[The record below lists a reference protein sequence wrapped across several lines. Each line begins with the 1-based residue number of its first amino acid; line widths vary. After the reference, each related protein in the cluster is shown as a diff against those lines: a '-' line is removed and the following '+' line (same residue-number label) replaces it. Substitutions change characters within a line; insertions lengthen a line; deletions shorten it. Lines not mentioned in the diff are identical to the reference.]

1 MTTKGDQCPV
11 ADASSWVSVFAVL
24 GLFFVAYFLA
34 RILYALWRGFYT
46 CYLARWL
53 GHNVNLR
60 KMGEWAVVTGAS
72 DGIGRAYCEEL
83 AARGLNIVL
92 ISRTLEKLEAVARDI
107 VPLWHAVTKYLCVA
121 PKVFNRCAR
130 LVLNERNSV
139 LAVVCLNNVGVS
151 YVYPEFFSVV
161 PDGDRVMDNIIRANC
176 VAGTMMTR
184 ICLPQMDERRR
195 GVIINVSSIS
205 AMHPLPLLST
215 YAASKAYT
223 DFLSQGL
230 QAEYKE
236 RGIYIQ
242 SVMPAYVSTK
252 MSKIRKATYMVP
264 TATAYVR
271 EALNTVGVEHA
282 TYGYGPHKF
291 RVRPPCLFIPNWQVM
306 VMDLGGMPKLR
317 HAGLG
322 QRKLM
327 ECLPHDVFMNI
338 SRASLLQIRKLY
350 YKKKNI
356 QDTFLGKSLPASGG
370 DTKSQ

>member
-1 MTTKGDQCPV
+1 MVKDGHCPASDAGMPTTV
-11 ADASSWVSVFAVL
+11 TVLVFL
-24 GLFFVAYFLA
+24 GLFFVVYLLA

-46 CYLARWL
+46 CYLGRWL
-53 GHNVNLR
+53 GHNVNFR

-107 VPLWHAVTKYLCVA
+107 EEASNVKTKVIAVDFTAGNEIYETIRRELQGLEVG
-121 PKVFNRCAR
+121 V
-130 LVLNERNSV
+130 LV
-139 LAVVCLNNVGVS
+139 NNVGVS
-151 YVYPEFFSVV
+151 YVYPEFFSAV
-161 PDGDRVMDNIIRANC
+161 PDGDKVMDSIIRANC

-184 ICLPQMDERRR
+184 ICLPQMDQRRR

-215 YAASKAYT
+215 YAASKAYM

-236 RGIYIQ
+236 RGIHIQ

-264 TATAYVR
+264 TATTYVR
-271 EALNTVGVEHA
+271 EALNTVGIEHA

-291 RVRPPCLFIPNWQVM
+291 RALV
-306 VMDLGGMPKLR
+306 
-317 HAGLG
+317 

-327 ECLPHDVFMNI
+327 ECLPHNVFMNI

-350 YKKKNI
+350 YKKKGLE
-356 QDTFLGKSLPASGG
+356 DTFLAKRISASAAG
-370 DTKSQ
+370 DGAQQIKSQ

>member
-1 MTTKGDQCPV
+1 MAKDGYCP
-11 ADASSWVSVFAVL
+11 ASDASMPTTVTVLVFL
-24 GLFFVAYFLA
+24 GLFFVVYLLA

-46 CYLARWL
+46 CYLGRWL
-53 GHNVNLR
+53 GHNVDFR

-107 VPLWHAVTKYLCVA
+107 EEASNVKTKVIAVDFTAGNEIYDTIRRELQGLEVG
-121 PKVFNRCAR
+121 V
-130 LVLNERNSV
+130 LV
-139 LAVVCLNNVGVS
+139 NNVGVS
-151 YVYPEFFSVV
+151 YVYPEFFSAV
-161 PDGDRVMDNIIRANC
+161 PDGDKVMDSIIRANC

-184 ICLPQMDERRR
+184 ICLPQMDQRRR

-223 DFLSQGL
+223 DYLSQGL
-230 QAEYKE
+230 HAEYKD

-264 TATAYVR
+264 TATTYVR
-271 EALNTVGVEHA
+271 EALNTVGIEHA

-291 RVRPPCLFIPNWQVM
+291 RALV
-306 VMDLGGMPKLR
+306 
-317 HAGLG
+317 

-327 ECLPHDVFMNI
+327 ECLPHSVFMNI
-338 SRASLLQIRKLY
+338 SQASLLQIRKLY
-350 YKKKNI
+350 YKKKGLE
-356 QDTFLGKSLPASGG
+356 DTFLAKRIPAGAAAG
-370 DTKSQ
+370 DGAQQVKSQ

>member
-1 MTTKGDQCPV
+1 MAKDGHCPV
-11 ADASSWVSVFAVL
+11 SDAGMPTTVTVLVFL
-24 GLFFVAYFLA
+24 GLFFVVYLLA

-46 CYLARWL
+46 CYLGRWL

-92 ISRTLEKLEAVARDI
+92 ISRTLEKLESVAHDI
-107 VPLWHAVTKYLCVA
+107 EEASNVKTKVIVA
-121 PKVFNRCAR
+121 DFTAGNEIYDTIRRELQGLEIGV
-130 LVLNERNSV
+130 LV
-139 LAVVCLNNVGVS
+139 NNVGVS
-151 YVYPEFFSVV
+151 YVYPEFFSNV
-161 PDGDRVMDNIIRANC
+161 PDGDKVMDSIIRANC

-184 ICLPQMDERRR
+184 ICLPQMDQRRR

-215 YAASKAYT
+215 YAASKAYM
-223 DFLSQGL
+223 DYLSQGL

-264 TATAYVR
+264 TATTYVR
-271 EALNTVGVEHA
+271 EALNTIGIEHA

-291 RVRPPCLFIPNWQVM
+291 RALV
-306 VMDLGGMPKLR
+306 
-317 HAGLG
+317 
-322 QRKLM
+322 QRKML
-327 ECLPHDVFMNI
+327 ECLPHNVFMNI

-356 QDTFLGKSLPASGG
+356 DDTFLGKRIPTGAAG
-370 DTKSQ
+370 DGAQQIKSQ

>member
-1 MTTKGDQCPV
+1 MMKGDNCPV
-11 ADASSWVSVFAVL
+11 ADASASSWVSVLAVL

-53 GHNVNLR
+53 GHNINLR

-107 VPLWHAVTKYLCVA
+107 EEASNVKTKVVVA
-121 PKVFNRCAR
+121 DFTAGNEIYDHIRRELQGLEVGV
-130 LVLNERNSV
+130 LV
-139 LAVVCLNNVGVS
+139 NNVGVS
-151 YVYPEFFSVV
+151 YVYPEFFSAV

-291 RVRPPCLFIPNWQVM
+291 RALV
-306 VMDLGGMPKLR
+306 
-317 HAGLG
+317 

-356 QDTFLGKSLPASGG
+356 PDTFLGKGIQASGG